1 MIDRTRFNEAFQY
14 YDKEVIIEVIGLFI
28 TDYPQ
33 RLADLRRSIDENDLY
48 SMVLQAHS
56 LKGLAGTF
64 VASVPQEIAGTME
77 EMGKRTETAGL
88 SELCSRLESALH
100 ELAGDLKVIR
110 EELES

>member
-14 YDKEVIIEVIGLFI
+14 YDKEVVIEVIGLFI

-33 RLADLRRSIDENDLY
+33 RLADLRKSINEKDLY

-64 VASVPQEIAGTME
+64 VAPVPQEIAGTME
-77 EMGKRTETAGL
+77 EMGKRNETAGL
-88 SELCSRLESALH
+88 NELFSRLESALH
-100 ELAGDLKVIR
+100 ELAEELKVIR
-110 EELES
+110 EEFES